1 MGTVKTHDLAVKVGS
16 YEKDGKTKGRYK
28 NVGMILKKDDGGEMI
43 LIDPL
48 FNFAAVTRQ
57 EGKDMVIISKFEV
70 KENEQ
75 KPKQAAD
82 DTWPE

>member
-43 LIDPL
+43 LIDPT
-48 FNFAAVTRQ
+48 FNFAAVTRP
-57 EGKDMVIISKFEV
+57 EGKDSVIVSKFDV
-70 KENEQ
+70 KKEES
-75 KPKQAAD
+75 KPKDEQED
-82 DTWPE
+82 W